1 MARPRAA
8 SGADAPKEP
17 HAVSLKGTQ
26 IVRSMGLVFEI
37 ADDRDVDSPSVWHLR
52 FRLVGRNH

>member
-17 HAVSLKGTQ
+17 HAVSLKGMQFNSLT
-26 IVRSMGLVFEI
+26 
-37 ADDRDVDSPSVWHLR
+37 ADRTEKADNDSES
-52 FRLVGRNH
+52 

>member
-26 IVRSMGLVFEI
+26 IARGMGLESKD
-37 ADDRDVDSPSVWHLR
+37 ANDHDV
-52 FRLVGRNH
+52 G